1 MKEFKIISVIGAR
14 PQFIK
19 HAPVSLELEKV
30 FKTKTIHTGQHF
42 DEKMSEIFFRE
53 LKIPEPDFL
62 LDSGG
67 FTHGKQTGMMLID
80 IEKILLDENPD
91 GVLVY
96 GDTNST
102 LAGALIASKLHIP
115 VFHIEAG
122 LRSYNKLM
130 PEEINR
136 VLTDHVSSLFFI
148 PSENARRN
156 LSNEGIT
163 KGIIT
168 VGDVMY
174 DMIKIAIEKGFVK
187 SKTDFDYYYVT
198 LHRPYNVDEKERLT
212 YVLQSLNRLQKKVIF
227 AVHPRTRQRMLNYE
241 ITKSS
246 FSNIVF
252 IDPVSYFENI
262 NYIANSAGLIT
273 DSGGMQKEA
282 YWLRKKCITVR
293 TETEWVETLENG
305 WNSLVYNDLD
315 EIQLL
320 LNDIQGYYDPYIY
333 GDGKAS
339 EKITN
344 EINTFLK
351 NKINI

>member
-1 MKEFKIISVIGAR
+1 MKKYKIISVIGAR

-19 HAPVSLELEKV
+19 HAPVSIELEKV
-30 FKTKTIHTGQHF
+30 FNTKTIHTGQHY
-42 DEKMSEIFFRE
+42 DKKMSDVFFTE
-53 LKIPEPDFL
+53 LKIAKPDFL
-62 LDSGG
+62 LESGG
-67 FTHGKQTGMMLID
+67 FIHGKQTGLMMID
-80 IEKILLDENPD
+80 IEHIFESEKPD

-102 LAGALIASKLHIP
+102 LAGALVASKMHIP
-115 VFHIEAG
+115 VFHVEAG

-136 VLTDHVSSLFFI
+136 VLSDHVSSLFFI
-148 PSENARRN
+148 PSENARHN
-156 LSNEGIT
+156 LNSEGINN
-163 KGIIT
+163 GIIT

-174 DMIKIAIEKGFVK
+174 DMIKIAIEKGFIK
-187 SKTDFDYYYVT
+187 NKTDFDYYYVT

-212 YVLQSLNRLQKKVIF
+212 YVLQSLNKLQKKVIF
-227 AVHPRTRQRMLNYE
+227 AVHPRTRQRMVDFE
-241 ITKSS
+241 ISENS
-246 FSNIVF
+246 FSNIIF

-262 NYIANSAGLIT
+262 NYISNSAGLIT

-305 WNSLVYNDLD
+305 WNSLVFNDLD
-315 EIQLL
+315 EIQSLL
-320 LNDIQGYYDPYIY
+320 YEIQGYYDPDIY

-344 EINTFLK
+344 EINSFLK